1 MFITHSSGDDSHV
14 PGGGGVLAWRQIN
27 HMVEEED
34 MVVMIDKKG
43 KTDLKILN
51 KVLKDEKKV
60 FT

>member
-1 MFITHSSGDDSHV
+1 M
-14 PGGGGVLAWRQIN
+14 WRQIN

-34 MVVMIDKKG
+34 MVVMVDKEG

-51 KVLKDEKKV
+51 KVLLDEKKV

>member
-1 MFITHSSGDDSHV
+1 MYLV
-14 PGGGGVLAWRQIN
+14 GVVYLVWRQIN

-51 KVLKDEKKV
+51 RVLKDEKKV